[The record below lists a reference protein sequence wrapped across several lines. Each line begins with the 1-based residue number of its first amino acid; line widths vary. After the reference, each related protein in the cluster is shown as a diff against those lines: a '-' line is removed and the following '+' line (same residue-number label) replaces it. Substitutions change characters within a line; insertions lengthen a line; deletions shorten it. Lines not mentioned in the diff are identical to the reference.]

1 MQKSVKIAQNNKNL
15 SSLYEFQTDLAKAI
29 LLLEKRFDK
38 LTSEL
43 GWLIRIRRRLKTIF
57 S

>member
-38 LTSEL
+38 LASEL
-43 GWLIRIRRRLKTIF
+43 GWLIRIRHRLKTIF